1 MVIPM
6 QTHSFDLAALQEAE
20 DARASNLG
28 GAALCAVIAM
38 VIAGAVWHLS
48 APSRWPATTGIV
60 LESHYF
66 PYGSKHWGPSIY
78 YEYEVDARTFISDNI
93 TTWQSPS
100 KYECD
105 TTLWPWQS
113 RRLVEEHPVGAPIEV
128 RYHPNRP
135 DTAVIA
141 WNLDHPRALMAFAFL
156 VFSIGGCVAFMTRA
170 CLVSAPSH

>member
-1 MVIPM
+1 MHDQPSDEF
-6 QTHSFDLAALQEAE
+6 HFHDAE
-20 DARASNLG
+20 DHRARNLG
-28 GAALCAVIAM
+28 GAALCALIAIT
-38 VIAGAVWHLS
+38 VAALVWYLA

-66 PYGSKHWGPSIY
+66 PHGSKYWGPSIY
-78 YEYEVDARTFISDNI
+78 YEYEVDNQTFISDNI

-113 RRLVEEHPVGAPIEV
+113 RQLVEEHPVGSPIEV
-128 RYHPNRP
+128 RYNPNRP

-141 WNLDHPRALMAFAFL
+141 WNLDHPRALTAYTMIAVAAGFSAAFTL
-156 VFSIGGCVAFMTRA
+156 RA
-170 CLVSAPSH
+170 LRITPPQH